1 MLATVAMLKQEKEQM
16 LKEIARLQEENSC
29 LKNDVQEKTFGFMFL
44 NKGRSD
50 FRTKFYTGL
59 PNYEAFQWLY
69 SLCQNDLPNSEI
81 LTAKD
86 VLLLNLMKIRVSEK
100 VITQKSGFL
109 DLLEHGDLTTK
120 ARLNE
125 Q

>member
-44 NKGRSD
+44 NKGKSD

-59 PNYEAFQWLY
+59 PNYKAYQWLY
-69 SLCQNDLPNSEI
+69 SLCQNDLPNSKI
-81 LTAKD
+81 LIAKD
-86 VLLLNLMKIRVSEK
+86 VLLLILMKIRLNLTNQDLAYRFNVS
-100 VITQKSGFL
+100 VFL
-109 DLLEHGDLTTK
+109 
-120 ARLNE
+120 RC
-125 Q
+125 